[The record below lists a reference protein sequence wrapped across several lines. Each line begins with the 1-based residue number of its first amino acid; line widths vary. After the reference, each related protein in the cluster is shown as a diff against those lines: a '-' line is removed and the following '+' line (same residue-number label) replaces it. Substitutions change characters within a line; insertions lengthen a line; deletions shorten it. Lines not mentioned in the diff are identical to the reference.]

1 MNFQHHD
8 LGFLDGNKVV
18 EVTLSNAANVRLLD
32 SSNFSNYQHGG
43 RHQFFGGYATRSP
56 VRLPVPRSGHWHVA
70 IDLGGYGGS
79 VRAGVRVL
87 G

>member
-1 MNFQHHD
+1 MNFRHHD
-8 LGFLDGNKVV
+8 LGLLDGDEVV
-18 EVTLSNAANVRLLD
+18 EVTLSSAANVRLLD
-32 SSNFSNYQHGG
+32 SSNFSSYQRGD

-56 VRLPVPRSGHWHVA
+56 VRLPVPRSGRWHVA
-70 IDLGGYGGS
+70 IDLGGYGGN